1 MRDHPWMHVARTAAV
16 LAAAM
21 GIGRFAYTPILP
33 LMTAHAGLSTSAAGH
48 LATAN
53 YVGYL
58 VGAVAG
64 ACLPRL
70 SRSITACR
78 ASLVVLVIS
87 LAVMPLTGNVFGWV
101 ALRLVA
107 GVSSALVFVIAINT
121 VLDHLHDHPP
131 HLPGWAFGGV
141 GIGIALSAL
150 LVFGLPEQTG
160 WQTAWWLAA
169 GLTAL
174 LGAAAWFMLPA
185 SPAGNTE
192 MAAVQRDTSRRP
204 FALLFGSYTLE
215 GIGYIIAGTFLVAA
229 IAQHSPG
236 RLGTGAWLVVGLA
249 AVPSAALWA
258 RLSSR
263 YSHPVLLTAALLLQ
277 AGGIILACTG
287 NGPAALIG
295 AVLFGGTFIG
305 ISTLALAAGRLL
317 QFPGAVAL
325 LTAGYSVGQIIGP
338 LAVSPFVHNGFR
350 PALAAG
356 AVVVSLAAL
365 AAISIRVVGRQ
376 PRSAVADPEVPGNA
390 GEGVDHGAHGRTV
403 LIAAPDQ

>member
-1 MRDHPWMHVARTAAV
+1 MHVARTAAI

-33 LMTAHAGLSTSAAGH
+33 LMTAHAGLNTSAAGH

-64 ACLPRL
+64 ACSPRL

-78 ASLVVLVIS
+78 LSLVVLVAS
-87 LAVMPLTGNVFGWV
+87 LAAMPLTGNVFSWM
-101 ALRLVA
+101 ALRLAA
-107 GVSSALVFVIAINT
+107 GAASALVFVIAINT
-121 VLDHLHDHPP
+121 VLDHLHSHPP

-141 GIGIALSAL
+141 GLGIALSAA
-150 LVFGLPEQTG
+150 LVFGLPEQAG
-160 WQTAWWLAA
+160 WKAAWWLAA
-169 GLTAL
+169 GLTATL
-174 LGAAAWFMLPA
+174 SAAAWFMRPA
-185 SPAGNTE
+185 PPTE
-192 MAAVQRDTSRRP
+192 TSNNPVGKRITTHRP

-229 IAQHSPG
+229 IAQQSPG

-249 AVPSAALWA
+249 AIPSAALWA
-258 RLSSR
+258 RLSAH
-263 YSHPVLLTAALLLQ
+263 YSHRVLLTAALLLQ
-277 AGGIILACTG
+277 AGGIGLACTG
-287 NGPAALIG
+287 NGLAALTG
-295 AVLFGGTFIG
+295 AILFGGTFIG

-338 LAVSPFVHNGFR
+338 VAVSPFVHNGFR

-356 AVVVSLAAL
+356 ALVVLLAAV
-365 AAISIRVVGRQ
+365 AAVSIRVVGGQ
-376 PRSAVADPEVPGNA
+376 PRAGIADTEVADTT
-390 GEGVDHGAHGRTV
+390 GEGVDHGPHGR
-403 LIAAPDQ
+403 AALVATPDQ

>member
-1 MRDHPWMHVARTAAV
+1 MHVARTAAI

-64 ACLPRL
+64 ACSPRL
-70 SRSITACR
+70 SRSIVACR
-78 ASLVVLVIS
+78 ASLIVLVVS
-87 LAVMPLTGNVFGWV
+87 LAAMALTGNVFGWM

-107 GVSSALVFVIAINT
+107 GAASALVFVIAINT
-121 VLDHLHDHPP
+121 VLDHLHGHPP

-141 GIGIALSAL
+141 GIGIALSAA
-150 LVFGLPEQTG
+150 LVFGLPAQTG
-160 WQTAWWLAA
+160 WKAAWWLAA
-169 GLTAL
+169 GLTAAL
-174 LGAAAWFMLPA
+174 SAAAWSLRPNPPVEHTKA
-185 SPAGNTE
+185 IGEQRNT
-192 MAAVQRDTSRRP
+192 THRP

-215 GIGYIIAGTFLVAA
+215 GVGYIIAGTFLVAA

-249 AVPSAALWA
+249 AIPSAALWA
-258 RLSSR
+258 RLSSL

-277 AGGIILACTG
+277 AGGIVLACTG
-287 NGPAALIG
+287 NGLAALIG

-305 ISTLALAAGRLL
+305 ISTLTLAAGRQL

-338 LAVSPFVHNGFR
+338 VAVSPFVHNGFR

-356 AVVVSLAAL
+356 AVVVLLAAGAAL
-365 AAISIRVVGRQ
+365 AIRIVGGQ
-376 PRSAVADPEVPGNA
+376 PRPGVADPEVADTP

-403 LIAAPDQ
+403 LVAAPDQ

>member
-1 MRDHPWMHVARTAAV
+1 MRNHPWMHVARTAAI

-58 VGAVAG
+58 IGAVAG
-64 ACLPRL
+64 ACSARL

-78 ASLVVLVIS
+78 VSLVVLVIS
-87 LAVMPLTGNVFGWV
+87 LAAMPLTGNVFGWV
-101 ALRLVA
+101 GLRLVA

-150 LVFGLPEQTG
+150 LVFGLPGQTG

-174 LGAAAWFMLPA
+174 LGAAAWFMRPA
-185 SPAGNTE
+185 RSTESSKATGDQRNT
-192 MAAVQRDTSRRP
+192 ARRP

-338 LAVSPFVHNGFR
+338 VAVSPFVHNGFR

-365 AAISIRVVGRQ
+365 AAISIRVVSGQ
-376 PRSAVADPEVPGNA
+376 PRSGVPDPEVPDTA
-390 GEGVDHGAHGRTV
+390 GEGVDHGPHGRTV

>member
-1 MRDHPWMHVARTAAV
+1 MRNHPWMHVARTAAI

-33 LMTAHAGLSTSAAGH
+33 LMTAHAGLSTPAAGH

-58 VGAVAG
+58 IGAVAG
-64 ACLPRL
+64 ACSPRL
-70 SRSITACR
+70 SRSVTACR
-78 ASLVVLVIS
+78 VSLIALVVS
-87 LAVMPLTGNVFGWV
+87 LAAMPLTGNVFSWA

-107 GVSSALVFVIAINT
+107 GVASALVFVIAINT

-150 LVFGLPEQTG
+150 LVFGLPGQAG

-185 SPAGNTE
+185 GPSESTKTTGDRRNT
-192 MAAVQRDTSRRP
+192 ARRP

-263 YSHPVLLTAALLLQ
+263 YSHPVLLTVALLLQ

-287 NGPAALIG
+287 SGLAALIG

-338 LAVSPFVHNGFR
+338 VAVSPFVHNGFR

-356 AVVVSLAAL
+356 AVVVLLAAGAAL
-365 AAISIRVVGRQ
+365 AIRVVSGQ
-376 PRSAVADPEVPGNA
+376 PRSGVPDPEVPDTA
-390 GEGVDHGAHGRTV
+390 GEGVDHGPHGRTI

>member
-33 LMTAHAGLSTSAAGH
+33 LMTAHAGLSSAAAGH

-64 ACLPRL
+64 ACSPRL

-78 ASLVVLVIS
+78 VSLVALVIS
-87 LAVMPLTGNVFGWV
+87 LAAMPLTGNVFGWV

-107 GVSSALVFVIAINT
+107 GVASALVFVIAINT
-121 VLDHLHDHPP
+121 VLDHLHGHPA

-141 GIGIALSAL
+141 GIGIALSAA

-160 WQTAWWLAA
+160 WQAAWWLAA
-169 GLTAL
+169 GITAVL
-174 LGAAAWFMLPA
+174 SAAAWFMRP
-185 SPAGNTE
+185 SPPPENTKTPGD
-192 MAAVQRDTSRRP
+192 QRDTVRRP

-236 RLGTGAWLVVGLA
+236 RLGTGAWLLVGLA

-263 YSHPVLLTAALLLQ
+263 YSHPFLLTTALLLQ

-287 NGPAALIG
+287 NGIAALIG

-305 ISTLALAAGRLL
+305 ISTLALAAGRLM

-356 AVVVSLAAL
+356 AIAVLL
-365 AAISIRVVGRQ
+365 AAIAAVAIRVVSGQ
-376 PRSAVADPEVPGNA
+376 PRPGVADPEVSDTA
-390 GEGVDHGAHGRTV
+390 GEGVDHGTHDRAV
-403 LIAAPDQ
+403 LVAAPDQ

>member
-1 MRDHPWMHVARTAAV
+1 MRNHPWMHVARTAAI

-58 VGAVAG
+58 LGAVAG
-64 ACLPRL
+64 AGSPRL
-70 SRSITACR
+70 SRSSTACR
-78 ASLVVLVIS
+78 VSLVVLVVS
-87 LAVMPLTGNVFGWV
+87 LASMSLTDNVFGWM
-101 ALRLVA
+101 ALRLAA
-107 GVSSALVFVIAINT
+107 GVASALVFVIAINT
-121 VLDHLHDHPP
+121 VLDHLHGHPP

-141 GIGIALSAL
+141 GVGIALSAA
-150 LVFGLPEQTG
+150 LVFGLPAQSG
-160 WQTAWWLAA
+160 WKAAWWLAA

-174 LGAAAWFMLPA
+174 LGAAAWGLRPDPPA
-185 SPAGNTE
+185 QTSKDAVGKRNT
-192 MAAVQRDTSRRP
+192 TRRP

-229 IAQHSPG
+229 IAQNSPG

-249 AVPSAALWA
+249 AIPSAAVWA

-263 YSHPVLLTAALLLQ
+263 YSHPVLLTGALLLQ
-277 AGGIILACTG
+277 AGGIGLACIG
-287 NGPAALIG
+287 NGLAALIG

-338 LAVSPFVHNGFR
+338 VAVSPFVHNGFR
-350 PALAAG
+350 TALAAG
-356 AVVVSLAAL
+356 AVVVLLAAF
-365 AAISIRVVGRQ
+365 AAISIRVVSGQ
-376 PRSAVADPEVPGNA
+376 PRSGVTDTEVPDTA
-390 GEGVDHGAHGRTV
+390 GERVDHGAHSRTV
-403 LIAAPDQ
+403 LVAAPDQ

>member
-1 MRDHPWMHVARTAAV
+1 MRNHPWMHVARTAAI

-21 GIGRFAYTPILP
+21 GIGRFVYTPILP
-33 LMTAHAGLSTSAAGH
+33 LMTAQAGLSTSAAGH

-64 ACLPRL
+64 ACSPRL
-70 SRSITACR
+70 ARSIAACR
-78 ASLVVLVIS
+78 VSIVVLVAS
-87 LAVMPLTGNVFGWV
+87 LAAMALTDNVFSWMV
-101 ALRLVA
+101 LRLTA
-107 GVSSALVFVIAINT
+107 GVASALVFVIAINT
-121 VLDHLHDHPP
+121 VLEHLHDHPP

-141 GIGIALSAL
+141 GIGIALSAA
-150 LVFGLPEQTG
+150 LVFGLPAQTG
-160 WQTAWWLAA
+160 WRAAWWLAA
-169 GLTAL
+169 GLAAA
-174 LGAAAWFMLPA
+174 LGAAAWSLRPVPRA
-185 SPAGNTE
+185 EGVKITGGQGN
-192 MAAVQRDTSRRP
+192 AAHRP
-204 FALLFGSYTLE
+204 FAWLFGSYTLE

-249 AVPSAALWA
+249 AIPSAALWA

-263 YSHPVLLTAALLLQ
+263 YSHPVLLATALLLQ
-277 AGGIILACTG
+277 AGGIGLACTG
-287 NGPAALIG
+287 NGLAALIG

-338 LAVSPFVHNGFR
+338 VAVSPFVHNGFR
-350 PALAAG
+350 AALAAG
-356 AVVVSLAAL
+356 AIVVLLAAF
-365 AAISIRVVGRQ
+365 AAISMRVVSGQ
-376 PRSAVADPEVPGNA
+376 PRSGVTDSEFPDTA

>member
-1 MRDHPWMHVARTAAV
+1 MRTHPWLHVARTAAV

-33 LMTAHAGLSTSAAGH
+33 LMTAHAGLSASAAGH

-58 VGAVAG
+58 AGAVAG
-64 ACLPRL
+64 ACSSRL
-70 SRSITACR
+70 SRSMTACR
-78 ASLVVLVIS
+78 VSLVVLVVS
-87 LAVMPLTGNVFGWV
+87 LAAMALTGNVLGWL
-101 ALRLVA
+101 ALRVIA
-107 GVSSALVFVIAINT
+107 GVASALVFVIAINT
-121 VLDHLHDHPP
+121 VLDHLHGHPP

-141 GIGIALSAL
+141 GVGIAVSAA
-150 LVFGLPEQTG
+150 LVFGLPTRSG
-160 WQTAWWLAA
+160 WQAAWWLAA
-169 GLTAL
+169 GVTAV
-174 LGAAAWFMLPA
+174 LGAAAWFMHPA
-185 SPAGNTE
+185 TPAD
-192 MAAVQRDTSRRP
+192 AAKTPEGQRNPTRRP

-236 RLGTGAWLVVGLA
+236 RLGTGAWFVVGLA
-249 AVPSAALWA
+249 AIPSAALWA

-263 YSHPVLLTAALLLQ
+263 FSHPVLLAGALLLQ
-277 AGGIILACTG
+277 AVGIGLACSG
-287 NGPAALIG
+287 NGLAALIG

-338 LAVSPFVHNGFR
+338 LAVAPFVHNGFR
-350 PALAAG
+350 TALAAG
-356 AVVVSLAAL
+356 ALVVLLAAV
-365 AAISIRVVGRQ
+365 AAIAIRVVGGQ
-376 PRSAVADPEVPGNA
+376 PRPGVTDTEVADTTR
-390 GEGVDHGAHGRTV
+390 EGVDDTSHGRTV
-403 LIAAPDQ
+403 LIPAPDQ